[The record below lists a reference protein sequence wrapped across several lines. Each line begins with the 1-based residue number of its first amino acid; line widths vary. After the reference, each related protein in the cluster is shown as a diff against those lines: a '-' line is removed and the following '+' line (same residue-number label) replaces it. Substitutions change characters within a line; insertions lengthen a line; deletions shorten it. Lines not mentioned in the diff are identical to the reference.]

1 MMKGLEKC
9 GVDVVRRCPRY
20 CGIVV
25 VPIIM
30 QPSSYGILGVGTE
43 LSQRVQGRL
52 RVEELGA
59 QPRLKRV
66 LGAELTEAER
76 ILVITKTAMSF
87 RSKFDIKNKIIRVYT
102 LMLYGKT
109 QLFLIQTDEITTFS

>member
-1 MMKGLEKC
+1 MG
-9 GVDVVRRCPRY
+9 RNS
-20 CGIVV
+20 
-25 VPIIM
+25 
-30 QPSSYGILGVGTE
+30 PSGYKADSVWRSWE
-43 LSQRVQGRL
+43 HS
-52 RVEELGA
+52 
-59 QPRLKRV
+59 PRLKRV